1 MARLVPLKWA
11 LKKAKKRELNAQA
24 GVKWNGDWYVIWR
37 DEVGPIYSSKAT
49 IRQIRAFGGSDF
61 IYMDDGLDT
70 ITERTLYRTD
80 AVLG

>member
-11 LKKAKKRELNAQA
+11 LKKARNRELNVQA

-37 DEVGPIYSSKAT
+37 DDIGPIYSSKAS
-49 IRQIRAFGGSDF
+49 IGQIRAFGGADF
-61 IYMDDGLDT
+61 IYMDQGIDT
-70 ITERTLYRTD
+70 VTERTMSGTD